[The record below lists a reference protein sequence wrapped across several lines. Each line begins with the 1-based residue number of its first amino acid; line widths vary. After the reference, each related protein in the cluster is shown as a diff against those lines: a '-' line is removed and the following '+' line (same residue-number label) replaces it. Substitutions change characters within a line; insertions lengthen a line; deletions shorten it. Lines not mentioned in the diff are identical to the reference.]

1 VSAFIA
7 LPSSR
12 PIHIDAGSQPAAFS
26 FSTGD
31 PVTAN
36 QNPLSNCVGRT
47 PKASAI
53 IFKVRRVM
61 LWRPDFEAVEARSI
75 QTGEFRKLIL
85 GDALL
90 LSEFLDVPADPE
102 IDVLRCPRVE
112 SYAAP
117 LHPA

>member
-1 VSAFIA
+1 LAAGGFFVFNRRSRHGQSEPFEQLCGPDTQGVSDYFQSPKGHA
-7 LPSSR
+7 LA
-12 PIHIDAGSQPAAFS
+12 AG
-26 FSTGD
+26 
-31 PVTAN
+31 
-36 QNPLSNCVGRT
+36 L
-47 PKASAI
+47 
-53 IFKVRRVM
+53 
-61 LWRPDFEAVEARSI
+61 EAVEVRSI